1 MSEAG
6 GFSRRQVLA
15 LGAIG
20 AAAALLPVGARA
32 QEVES
37 HGLSTFGDLAYP
49 ADFSHFAYVDPAAP
63 KGGTLSQQPPTV
75 MLNQGFNTFDSL
87 HIYTLKGDGAAGVE
101 RCFATLMAR
110 AFDEPDTLYAYA
122 ARSVRASA
130 DRLTYRFFLRP
141 GITFHD
147 GTPITAEDVAWT
159 FMTLKT
165 IGHPQIAATLQ
176 AMTEAVA
183 EAPDTVLVRLA
194 PERGR
199 GLPLT
204 IASLPIFS
212 KAWWKDRDFTASSL
226 TLPLGSGPYRV
237 GRVAPGQFVE
247 FERVPGWWGEALPS
261 MVGQNNFD
269 RLRFEYFRDRE
280 VAFEAFK
287 ARAFLFRE
295 EFTSRIW
302 ATGYEFPAVASGD
315 VVRETVE
322 DLTPSGAQ
330 GWFFNTRRDKFKDAR
345 VRQALGLAF
354 DFAWTNKNIM
364 FSSFDRT
371 ASFFQNSDM
380 MATGAPGPDELAL
393 LEPFR
398 DRLPATVFGPA
409 VEPPVSDGS
418 GADRGLLRQ
427 AAGLLREAGWV
438 LQNGKLQNAAGDTFT
453 IEFLDDDS
461 SLERHTAPLIANL
474 GRLGIEASYRVVDA
488 AQFQARVE
496 GFDFDM
502 LVRRYS
508 LGLTPGDEI
517 RNFWSSKA
525 AATPGSWN
533 LAGISDPVVDALME
547 MVIAAD
553 SRGAL
558 NTACRALDRVLRAGH
573 YWIPQ
578 WYKASN
584 WFAYW
589 NVFAKP
595 PVKPR
600 YARGVTETWWSK
612 T

>member
-6 GFSRRQVLA
+6 GFSRRQLLA

-20 AAAALLPVGARA
+20 AAAALLPAGARA
-32 QEVES
+32 EEIES

-75 MLNQGFNTFDSL
+75 ILNQGFNTFDSL

-110 AFDEPDTLYAYA
+110 AFDEADTLYAYA
-122 ARSVRASA
+122 ARSVRTSA

-176 AMTEAVA
+176 AMIEAVA

-199 GLPLT
+199 SLPLT

-226 TLPLGSGPYRV
+226 TVPLGSGPYRV

-247 FERVPGWWGEALPS
+247 FERVAGWWGETLPC

-287 ARAFLFRE
+287 AKAFLFRE

-302 ATGYEFPAVASGD
+302 ATGYDFPAVASGD

-322 DLTPSGAQ
+322 DQTPSGAQ

-380 MATGAPGPDELAL
+380 MATAAPGPDELAI

-418 GADRGLLRQ
+418 GSDRGLLRQ

-438 LQNGKLQNAAGDTFT
+438 LQSGKLQNAAGEPFT
-453 IEFLDDDS
+453 IEFLDDDT

-488 AQFQARVE
+488 AQFQSRVE
-496 GFDFDM
+496 VFDFDM

-517 RNFWSSKA
+517 RSFWSSKS
-525 AATPGSWN
+525 AATPGSRN
-533 LAGISDPVVDALME
+533 LAGISDPVVDALIE
-547 MVIAAD
+547 AIIAAD
-553 SRGAL
+553 SRATL